1 MSLQVLGYTIGKN
14 MSVTNNDVS
23 LLDVEEEAR
32 LTQDKST
39 AGELWLLA
47 REYQER
53 ATKLDG
59 DRLPDIENSIPY
71 TRAPS
76 TAGSE

>member
-1 MSLQVLGYTIGKN
+1 MSAYNRLVNLARLCVK
-14 MSVTNNDVS
+14 
-23 LLDVEEEAR
+23 EAR

-53 ATKLDG
+53 AAKLDG
-59 DRLPDIENSIPY
+59 GRLPDIEDGIPY

-76 TAGSE
+76 IAGSG

>member
-1 MSLQVLGYTIGKN
+1 MSAYNRLVNLARLCVRQ
-14 MSVTNNDVS
+14 
-23 LLDVEEEAR
+23 AR

-47 REYQER
+47 REYQVR
-53 ATKLDG
+53 AAKLDG
-59 DRLPDIENSIPY
+59 GRLPDIKNSIPY

-76 TAGSE
+76 IAGSE